1 MDSKNA
7 LYFLGGTVLGVAGTI
22 AFLWLWE
29 ERGEAEHI
37 SDEPEKAEAVETKQ
51 QKGVDKSS
59 LDDTTFEPPE
69 KVDYSTV
76 VTKLYSNNEEF
87 LDVEFSVDKNGSI
100 VDDPM
105 RISDGKFQELSDDGY
120 DVKSLTLYS
129 DGILAD
135 SVSDE
140 TMSESD
146 AFAALGPNYT
156 ASKLQ
161 RVFSLGA
168 DDGLDVIF
176 IRNNRLYTLYEVTI
190 DDRTY
195 KEVTGR

>member
-7 LYFLGGTVLGVAGTI
+7 LYFLGGTVLGVAGTL
-22 AFLWLWE
+22 AFLWFWE
-29 ERGEAEHI
+29 EREETEHI
-37 SDEPEKAEAVETKQ
+37 SDEPMQTGAEPKP

-59 LDDTTFEPPE
+59 LDDASFEPPE

-76 VTKLYSNNEEF
+76 VTKLYSDNEEAIDF
-87 LDVEFSVDKNGSI
+87 EMTVDANGNYVE
-100 VDDPM
+100 DPI
-105 RISDGKFQELSDDGY
+105 RISDGKFQELVDDGY

-156 ASKLQ
+156 ARKLQ

-168 DDGLDVIF
+168 DDSLDVIF

>member
-7 LYFLGGTVLGVAGTI
+7 LYFLGGTVFGVAGTL

-29 ERGEAEHI
+29 ERGETEHI
-37 SDEPEKAEAVETKQ
+37 SDEPAKAETAEPKP

-59 LDDTTFEPPE
+59 LDDTSFEPPE
-69 KVDYSTV
+69 KVDYSTI
-76 VTKLYSNNEEF
+76 VTKLYSNNEEL
-87 LDVEFSVDKNGSI
+87 LDVEFSVDKNGNI

-105 RISDGKFQELSDDGY
+105 RIPDSKFRLLEDDGY

-140 TMSESD
+140 VMSESD

-156 ASKLQ
+156 ARKLQ
-161 RVFSLGA
+161 RIFSLE
-168 DDGLDVIF
+168 DGLDELY